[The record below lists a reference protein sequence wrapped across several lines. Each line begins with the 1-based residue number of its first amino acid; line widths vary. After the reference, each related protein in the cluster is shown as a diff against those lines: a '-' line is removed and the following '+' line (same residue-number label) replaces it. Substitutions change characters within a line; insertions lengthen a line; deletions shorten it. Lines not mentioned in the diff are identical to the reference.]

1 MALSASPFSPERNEP
16 GGGGGSNSWPS
27 VGGWLIRD
35 GELSE
40 VVSDH
45 LRLDLDL
52 VEALSVVD
60 SDDGSDHL
68 WHDDHVPKVGPH
80 GLWLLSGW
88 GLLLGLV
95 QLLDE
100 GVRLALQA
108 TRELPP
114 WPRAEQVDELVLI
127 HVKKLLQV
135 NAPERKLLESSPLW
149 CVTHG
154 CCCCA
159 VVAAAVLVLR
169 QTKEEKEEK
178 EGSVTRAVGKA
189 KEFATTTNDDDDDD
203 DDEAGSGGGAR
214 VRETR
219 VEVPR
224 RHSPSHPKQSP
235 SDSLSLEREKKK
247 KRTGFVL
254 RTRSSGAP
262 LSLASAMT
270 TPMVVVVPVAVAL
283 NSVLVA

>member
-95 QLLDE
+95 QLLDK

-114 WPRAEQVDELVLI
+114 WPRAEQVDELVLV

-169 QTKEEKEEK
+169 QTKEEKEE
-178 EGSVTRAVGKA
+178 SVTQAVGKA
-189 KEFATTTNDDDDDD
+189 KEFAKTTNDDD

-214 VRETR
+214 GSRYRAGILPAT
-219 VEVPR
+219 PS
-224 RHSPSHPKQSP
+224 SPPP
-235 SDSLSLEREKKK
+235 DSLSLEREKKK

-283 NSVLVA
+283 LSVLVA

>member
-203 DDEAGSGGGAR
+203 DEAGSGGGAR

>member
-95 QLLDE
+95 QLLDK

-114 WPRAEQVDELVLI
+114 WPRAEQVDKLVLI

-169 QTKEEKEEK
+169 QTKEEKEE
-178 EGSVTRAVGKA
+178 SVTQAVGKA
-189 KEFATTTNDDDDDD
+189 KEFAKTTNDDD

-214 VRETR
+214 GSRYRAGILPAT
-219 VEVPR
+219 PS
-224 RHSPSHPKQSP
+224 SPPP
-235 SDSLSLEREKKK
+235 DSLSLEREKKK
-247 KRTGFVL
+247 RRGQGSCSGLGPPVRRSPL
-254 RTRSSGAP
+254 RP
-262 LSLASAMT
+262 
-270 TPMVVVVPVAVAL
+270 P
-283 NSVLVA
+283 